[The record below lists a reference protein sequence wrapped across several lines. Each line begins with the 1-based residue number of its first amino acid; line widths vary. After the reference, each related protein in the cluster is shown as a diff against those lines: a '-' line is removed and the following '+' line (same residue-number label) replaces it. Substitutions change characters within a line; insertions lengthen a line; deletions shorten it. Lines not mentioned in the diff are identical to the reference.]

1 MKGVI
6 FENFGETALIGTRLF
21 IFRKFEPF
29 VSHMTQWGL
38 NFNGRLRVTAINHRL
53 ADGTRNEFYYIKER
67 IKVTVHVDI
76 FQGGEWEPLPADFDA
91 WQDHDR
97 YFSVSLQK

>member
-1 MKGVI
+1 
-6 FENFGETALIGTRLF
+6 
-21 IFRKFEPF
+21 
-29 VSHMTQWGL
+29 MTQWGL
-38 NFNGRLRVTAINHRL
+38 NFSGRLRVTAINHRL

-76 FQGGEWEPLPADFDA
+76 YQGGEWEPLPADFDA

-97 YFSVSLQK
+97 YFSVLQLKINCENKILILGRIPPFGPLYSKKTL

>member
-1 MKGVI
+1 
-6 FENFGETALIGTRLF
+6 
-21 IFRKFEPF
+21 
-29 VSHMTQWGL
+29 MTQWGL